1 VTAASRARA
10 VVVAK
15 TIGVAAVYLLTIWN
29 MHVRVVSA
37 YISSPPLSLATA
49 FVLVQSSVIGLF
61 MTVLLCRKRVSEIRE
76 RRARKLR
83 APILDALVAHS
94 AGADRSGEL
103 SRLYRSHATEVEQCL
118 SDILSTITGASR
130 DRVAQLAAELGVIAR
145 WRRQCRSKRV
155 ATRRTAIAYL
165 GQLAGGSGVPALL
178 SALEDPEPEIQLD
191 AARNALRSGRR
202 RSDIE
207 SVFAFAVRA
216 PLLARAILA
225 DELRAHALVLCER
238 ALPDWLQLGDRDQM
252 LIVLEM
258 IEAWGRALPLADVAP
273 LARHADR
280 EVRARALRVL
290 TFVEHTGNLQAD
302 IVQHLGDDDPRVR
315 GAAAFAAGRLVNEAA
330 DGPLARCL
338 RDPHPEVALAAG
350 FALAELGPVGV
361 AALEREISASH
372 RPAALVALE
381 ALERVKIGRCDYVRL

>member
-1 VTAASRARA
+1 MTTASRARA

-15 TIGVAAVYLLTIWN
+15 TTGVAAAYLLSIWDV
-29 MHVRVVSA
+29 HVRVVSE
-37 YISSPPLSLATA
+37 YISSPALSVATA
-49 FVLVQSSVIGLF
+49 FVLVQSSAIVVL
-61 MTVLLCRKRVSEIRE
+61 MTLLLGRKRLSEIRE
-76 RRARKLR
+76 RRARNVR

-103 SRLYRSHATEVEQCL
+103 SRLYRSHATDVEQCV
-118 SDILSTITGASR
+118 SVILSTITGASR
-130 DRVAQLAAELGVIAR
+130 DRISQLAAALGVIAR
-145 WRRQCRSKRV
+145 WRRQCRSTRV

-238 ALPDWLQLGDRDQM
+238 ALPDWLQLGDRDQI

-290 TFVEHTGNLQAD
+290 TFVEHAANLQAE
-302 IVQHLGDDDPRVR
+302 IVHHLGDDDPRVR
-315 GAAAFAAGRLVNEAA
+315 GAAAFAAGRLVIEVA

-381 ALERVKIGRCDYVRL
+381 ALERVKIGRCDYVRP